1 MAAGG
6 TLAVVDT
13 VLSGQVSY
21 VEFYFF
27 NLSGGLFDFA
37 YTYIQ
42 PNFIALECTPE
53 NMKIIFPIRAS
64 LSMSHCELG

>member
-21 VEFYFF
+21 VKFYFF
-27 NLSGGLFDFA
+27 NLPGELFDFA
-37 YTYIQ
+37 YIYIQ
-42 PNFIALECTPE
+42 PNFIILECIPE
-53 NMKIIFPIRAS
+53 N
-64 LSMSHCELG
+64 